1 MIKQDRHLFKGL
13 NMDSAR
19 SIHSQEY
26 LVGAQ
31 NIRISSSRAGTLL
44 AITSFKGNKSVKL
57 YSYTKDE
64 QGNITGY
71 ETYNGD
77 KISGICLG
85 SVVLNNYLILFVHES
100 EGVDVIYRL
109 TLITEGEENGG
120 FLVSTLAKGDMNWD
134 LEHPIEAIPNY
145 ELDTL
150 QTVYYVDGKNIL
162 RKIYIDDNH
171 VEASSTVQSTGTLTG
186 DETLTVTKQIGGEF
200 PPGTVQYAV
209 TYLNPNGQESSII
222 AVSQLQYTVAN
233 NTPYGPDETV
243 PVAFSIT
250 IDNIQEGYEYLRV
263 YAIVKTSNNATPQ
276 CRVVQSVKIGDQTSI
291 TVIDDGIKGSAID
304 GTFLL
309 LNFTGA
315 PVGSTIGVKDDLL
328 FLGNIKESYNTV
340 EVPFPE
346 NTDIN
351 NLTTFEW
358 VQSGPTESTLYNYDT
373 EANYPRDIATSKY
386 DSNVKTF
393 KYNEIYRIGLQF
405 QHQNG
410 LWSEPIELNAENQF
424 VVDKH
429 PDKQQTGVKVVHGK
443 IVLNSSGETFQEFIN
458 VRPVVIY
465 PAENEK
471 RVIAQGV
478 LCPTV
483 FNIQQRKDGTA
494 HALSSWFFRPN
505 TNISFQWYY
514 PNSMPGLTNH
524 GNEANLYN
532 YRNNVSDPDSYVECQ
547 SRGIWYE
554 FRHMYPIPSNH
565 HKNAE
570 IQSIW
575 TPPRLTNTE
584 PYKTDYFN
592 CAPDKDNPYHF
603 LPNTK
608 WLDYGNVEQWKEYF
622 YIDSNILTFHSP
634 DIEFNVLTQ
643 QAAQDSNLKLRIL
656 GTVPA
661 NFTSSYERITG
672 TPTTAVQ
679 TYQPDNASIYSFWG
693 FYNNP
698 NTQVFGTRSFGTDN
712 TPVGAL
718 GVANMFLD
726 FVCVDRSND
735 GKADFNDTEAFY
747 NYAIYPWHRDGALNN
762 YGSNYTASEV
772 HTSSGLYDQKFL
784 SNFRVSSEIKWLDTP
799 ITADITTPGI
809 WQSDWS
815 ANNILT
821 LNMSKRGASGDPGD
835 LPSSII
841 YKGALDFLSV
851 VTANNFLANATNQGY
866 DVQYLDQRSEDRA
879 YSYRQS
885 HPDYDEYTTLNEYI
899 QNGNRL
905 EGQRLIIN
913 NPDDGDLQNGGFS
926 QNALELTKS
935 RGYPICAS
943 PLCGKSRW
951 ETANIEQTE
960 HLKRGAYRWISWL
973 AFLDCLCYTQD
984 NSTPEAGHEKV
995 EIWQTYG
1002 MDPVPIQ
1009 YKSTTH
1015 AAFALCCQNEQ
1026 ITTLPQFNCFSN
1038 ADGSFSSLDPVY
1050 TYVAPWIQGLGNVR
1064 SRLVSN
1070 SGNQIAEGL
1079 YLAELYREDTKI
1091 SNSESSETWYL
1102 AGPQVQLNKLGN
1114 TTIYVTEGDTYFQRY
1129 DCLKTYQYNST
1140 AKNNIVEIYSFLCET
1155 RVNLEGRYD
1164 INKGNYPDNTAM
1176 NPNNFNIINNG
1187 YTQDDI
1193 YFAQQNVQNIGAEA
1207 ENYNTS
1213 IIWSEPKINGEE
1225 VDSWLQFNS
1234 TSIYNLDGSLG
1245 SVTALK
1251 KFNNEL
1257 YVFQE
1262 GGIGQI
1268 LYNNRVQIPA
1278 SDGMPIEIANSQ
1290 RVQGVRYL
1298 TVNGGCQNKWAITQ
1312 SKHGIWFIDNR
1323 QSSFNLFDGNNITDI
1338 TQQQGMRSWINNNNL
1353 SLEPWN
1359 LVNTQSFNNYRLF
1372 YDQTLDDLFIV
1383 GNTLETSP
1391 YYSTLTQS
1399 FNSFVNYENTSFMLN
1414 LRDNFYG
1421 IKQNGNSFNVWMQND
1436 GDYLD
1441 FYDTRQPLSISFIS
1455 NQDEPL
1461 DKTFDWIE
1469 YRADALTTE
1478 DKVNP
1483 NESFTHIDVEN
1494 EYQKGSEKLS
1504 YRSFTYPESKDEVD
1518 TKWKLSSNLKRKFR
1532 IWRALIPRDN
1542 SQQGK
1547 PALNRMR
1554 NPWLKITLTK
1564 EADPETVIPN
1574 MFTLYDLSVQ
1584 YSI

>member
-44 AITSFKGNKSVKL
+44 AVTSFKGNKSVKL

-134 LEHPIEAIPNY
+134 LEHPIEAIPYY

-150 QTVYYVDGKNIL
+150 QTVYYVDGKNPL
-162 RKIYIDDNH
+162 KKIYIDDSH
-171 VEASSTVQSTGTLTG
+171 IEEGSIQESETDLTG
-186 DETLTVTKQIGGEF
+186 QETFSIQKIAGGQF
-200 PPGTVQYAV
+200 PPGTVQYAF
-209 TYLNPNGQESSII
+209 TYLNPNGIETPLVLISN
-222 AVSQLQYTVAN
+222 LQFTVIN
-233 NTPYGPDETV
+233 NTAYGPDETV
-243 PVAFSIT
+243 PVAFNVT
-250 IDNIQEGYEYLRV
+250 INNVNTKYAYLRL
-263 YAIVKTSNNATPQ
+263 YAVVKTQNNATPQ
-276 CRVVQSVKIGDQTSI
+276 SRIVRTVQLDESST
-291 TVIDDGIKGSAID
+291 TVTIMDDGMAGSTVD
-304 GTFLL
+304 NSSLL
-309 LNFTGA
+309 LNNTGS
-315 PVGSTIGVKDDLL
+315 PIGGTIGFKDDLL
-328 FLGNIKESYNTV
+328 FLGNISETYNAV
-340 EVPFPE
+340 EYPTNAPKLD
-346 NTDIN
+346 T
-351 NLTTFEW
+351 LTTISWINTPQGDYYEYDRN
-358 VQSGPTESTLYNYDT
+358 QGYPLDRGTST
-373 EANYPRDIATSKY
+373 Y
-386 DSNVKTF
+386 DSRIKTF
-393 KYNEIYRIGLQF
+393 KYNEHYRIALQF
-405 QHQNG
+405 QSANG
-410 LWSEPIELNAENQF
+410 LWTEPIELGNPF
-424 VVDKH
+424 IVDKH
-429 PDKQQTGVKVVHGK
+429 PEKSYNTGIKVVHGQ
-443 IVLNSSGETFQEFIN
+443 ITLTANEVLSEDFVA
-458 VRPVVIY
+458 VRPLVIY
-465 PAENEK
+465 PNGSQR
-471 RVIAQGV
+471 RVLAQGV
-478 LCPTV
+478 VSPTV
-483 FNIQQRKDGTA
+483 FNIQQRA
-494 HALSSWFFRPN
+494 NNSAYAVSSWFFRPN
-505 TNISFQWYY
+505 SNIADNYTISSDLRV
-514 PNSMPGLTNH
+514 N
-524 GNEANLYN
+524 NLYN
-532 YRNNVSDPDSYVECQ
+532 NRYNISDYTQYNNTQ
-547 SRGIWYE
+547 QNGIWYE
-554 FRHMYPIPSNH
+554 FRHMMPLPGNW

-570 IQSIW
+570 IQSI
-575 TPPRLTNTE
+575 TYPPMISNPGDKPNFNRKPDVANYPNYVEGDEKLLDFTNI
-584 PYKTDYFN
+584 N
-592 CAPDKDNPYHF
+592 
-603 LPNTK
+603 
-608 WLDYGNVEQWKEYF
+608 QWSEYF
-622 YIDSNILTFHSP
+622 YVDSNILTFHSP
-634 DIEFNVLTQ
+634 DTEFDITTQ
-643 QAAQDSNLKLRIL
+643 QILQQENLAIRLV
-656 GTVPA
+656 GVVPC
-661 NFTSSYERITG
+661 NYTTSYCRITG
-672 TPTTAVQ
+672 TPTTAAL
-679 TYQPDNASIYSFWG
+679 TYHSGAASIYNFWG
-693 FYNNP
+693 LYNNP
-698 NTQVFGTRSFGTDN
+698 NTQVLRDWNGTTSDKR
-712 TPVGAL
+712 VYGAL
-718 GVANMFLD
+718 GVVNMFID
-726 FVCVDRSND
+726 MPCNWQGGGFGRGSN
-735 GKADFNDTEAFY
+735 FY
-747 NYAIYPWHRDGALNN
+747 NFAIYPWHRNGSLNN
-762 YGSNYTASEV
+762 YS
-772 HTSSGLYDQKFL
+772 TSWNADDVPVATGEFDQKFM
-784 SNFRVSSEIKWLDTP
+784 SNLRVAKEVNWFSTP
-799 ITADITTPGI
+799 LVQNITAPGI
-809 WQSDWS
+809 WQSSWS
-815 ANNILT
+815 ANNILNLDIT
-821 LNMSKRGASGDPGD
+821 GIQSN
-835 LPSSII
+835 ITNI
-841 YKGALDFLSV
+841 TYKGAYDFLST
-851 VTANNFLANATNQGY
+851 VTRNHFLDNAQDSHGN
-866 DVQYLDQRSEDRA
+866 VHRA
-879 YSYRQS
+879 FLQDKTEVYSYYTNDLS
-885 HPDYDEYTTLNEYI
+885 HSEYTTAAEY
-899 QNGNRL
+899 NTGYNL
-905 EGQRLIIN
+905 YEGQRAM
-913 NPDDGDLQNGGFS
+913 PDGLDDQICGGDYS
-926 QNALELTKS
+926 ANALEFSKYY
-935 RGYPICAS
+935 GYPICAS
-943 PLCGKSRW
+943 FISGLDVME
-951 ETANIEQTE
+951 ETTIQLEE
-960 HLKRGAYRWISWL
+960 HLRRGAYRWISWVG
-973 AFLDCLCYTQD
+973 FLNPNQYTHHSD
-984 NSTPEAGHEKV
+984 TSDAGSKIELR
-995 EIWQTYG
+995 QMYG
-1002 MDPVPIQ
+1002 SEPVPIQ
-1009 YKSTTH
+1009 FKSGTH
-1015 AAFALCCQNEQ
+1015 AVFALKSGSPN
-1026 ITTLPQFNCFSN
+1026 IVNILPERGIDDTDYQAFWESN
-1038 ADGSFSSLDPVY
+1038 NTPCNGAHMGQGNSSY
-1050 TYVAPWIQGLGNVR
+1050 
-1064 SRLVSN
+1064 SN
-1070 SGNQIAEGL
+1070 YEGL
-1079 YLAELYREDTKI
+1079 FLAEIYNPNVIWEVD
-1091 SNSESSETWYL
+1091 NNVVETWNIG
-1102 AGPQVQLNKLGN
+1102 GPSVQLNEAGN
-1114 TTIYVTEGDTYFQRY
+1114 TIIELTEGDTYFQRY
-1129 DCLKTYQYNST
+1129 DCLKTYQYNT
-1140 AKNNIVEIYSFLCET
+1140 EAKNNIVEIYSFLCET

-1164 INKGNYPDNTAM
+1164 TNQGTSPDNTVM
-1176 NPNNFNIINNG
+1176 NPNNFNIVNQG
-1187 YTQDDI
+1187 YTQNNQF
-1193 YFAQQNVQNIGAEA
+1193 FAQADVENIGAESDTFR
-1207 ENYNTS
+1207 TS

-1278 SDGMPIEIANSQ
+1278 SDGMPIEITNSQ

-1574 MFTLYDLSVQ
+1574 MFALYDLSVQ